1 MKTSNQQMRE
11 ILREKL
17 PKNSVEYAFSLWEN
31 EPFSFK
37 ITRTRSTCLGNY
49 SYRNSKHKI
58 TVNHDLNPYQF
69 LITYVHEIAH
79 QHVFINHI
87 IGRAKRVSP
96 HGEEWKNTFTEL
108 MKPVLN
114 KDIFPPNV
122 LRLLRLHMANPPAST
137 VRDIALMKS
146 IQLFDKKIVT
156 VENELHLENLE
167 QGEVFIFKKRIF
179 TKLET
184 RRTRILCLENKS
196 KRKFT
201 IPKIAVVKRV
211 LLD

>member
-1 MKTSNQQMRE
+1 
-11 ILREKL
+11 
-17 PKNSVEYAFSLWEN
+17 
-31 EPFSFK
+31 
-37 ITRTRSTCLGNY
+37 
-49 SYRNSKHKI
+49 
-58 TVNHDLNPYQF
+58 
-69 LITYVHEIAH
+69 
-79 QHVFINHI
+79 
-87 IGRAKRVSP
+87 
-96 HGEEWKNTFTEL
+96 
-108 MKPVLN
+108 
-114 KDIFPPNV
+114 
-122 LRLLRLHMANPPAST
+122 MANPPAST